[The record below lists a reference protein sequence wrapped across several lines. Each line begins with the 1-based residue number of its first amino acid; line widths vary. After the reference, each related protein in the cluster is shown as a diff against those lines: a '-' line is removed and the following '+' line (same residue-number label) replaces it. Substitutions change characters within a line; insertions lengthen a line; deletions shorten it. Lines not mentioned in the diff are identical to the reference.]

1 MEDWRE
7 QCTSLEH
14 YRVMFDSEAFRSV
27 RRFVFR
33 NPACLPAELVELKSL
48 RPDLQVLVV
57 RSSQQYVCLHH
68 WSSGWVAMESGLAC
82 R

>member
-1 MEDWRE
+1 MG
-7 QCTSLEH
+7 
-14 YRVMFDSEAFRSV
+14 RVLRDLYGGLARAVHVARTLSSPVRLEAFRSV

-57 RSSQQYVCLHH
+57 RWSQQYV
-68 WSSGWVAMESGLAC
+68 
-82 R
+82 